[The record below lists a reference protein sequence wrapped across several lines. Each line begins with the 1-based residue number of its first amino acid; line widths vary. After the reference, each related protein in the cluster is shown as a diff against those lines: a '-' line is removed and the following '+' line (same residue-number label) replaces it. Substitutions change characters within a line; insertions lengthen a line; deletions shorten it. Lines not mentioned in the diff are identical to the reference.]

1 MLSNGGSAAGAQWD
15 YNQDGSLNLADTRS
29 GLSYAGR
36 RLIGKGMPG
45 APKVIGNQLYTP
57 LVDKVGKANKGP
69 RAHFQNTKVASS
81 SGPGGRLSWHQ
92 LYRE

>member
-1 MLSNGGSAAGAQWD
+1 MKYWLKSKSRDQELTTGTPTAA
-15 YNQDGSLNLADTRS
+15 

-81 SGPGGRLSWHQ
+81 SGPGGRLSWQQ
-92 LYRE
+92 LYPE